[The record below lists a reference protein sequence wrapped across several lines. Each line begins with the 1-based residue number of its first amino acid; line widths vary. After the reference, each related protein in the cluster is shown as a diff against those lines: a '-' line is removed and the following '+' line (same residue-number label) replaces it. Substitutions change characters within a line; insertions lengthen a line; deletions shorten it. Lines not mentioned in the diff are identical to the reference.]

1 MAKRVN
7 LTSGGSSSKY
17 SKYLYK
23 SNKKAIIAAV
33 ASVVAVLGV
42 VVVVGVQMH
51 NKSKIDSAK
60 SLMKNFDDN
69 NRVISVDI
77 NPSQDSDSDGVS
89 NGDEISDNTD
99 YLLADT
105 DGDGINDGAEKNI
118 KTDPLNPD
126 TDGDGLGDGIEIM
139 AGLDPNSK
147 LTEGIDDTERKF
159 TVSKINEELTAE
171 ITGNA
176 SVYGALVEKVNLT
189 GFSANSSILTDV
201 YDVYNH
207 NGFDSCKLTF
217 TVNDKNVTSDVSVVR
232 FNVSDGSFEKIDS
245 VYDEASKT
253 ISANITENGTYMV
266 ADNKTIDS
274 ESKTRVHFL
283 IDNSGSMYSQD
294 LIPNSPEND
303 VYFKRLDFAK
313 QLVEKFDDSYTVAI
327 SRFTKDYHYMQEFT
341 NDKKRLKDILDNI
354 KTLDEDFNG
363 TYIQYSLEECMKSF
377 TDTEE
382 KTVNIIILVTDGDTT
397 EEKTPDTDYIAKL
410 AKEKNIIILTVSIG
424 NNIDKSIL
432 NEIAQKTDGKY
443 YSASDANFLDQIHSQ
458 IVATLDYD
466 KTTVGSSN
474 SYTSIGYTI
483 YNTGF
488 VPAENGFGFVDYRT
502 SDNDSVSFGLNVFA
516 KKWFTDTLPMSMG
529 EMKSGEKTVQGYGL
543 SGTDFETQY
552 NNRKKLRG
560 LSFVAVTTSRFIDS
574 SKYLDYKNSD
584 TSTVY
589 VDSEIRL
596 EANKKGWTEKRFLL
610 NKPILDWNSV
620 NLLALDVENK
630 SDKIE
635 DAYGKSEA
643 EFYKAVNRFNAEIT
657 NQGAFVNLSSGEA
670 GFNAICDDLK
680 NGEPAVV
687 VINGN
692 YSLLVTSMIKN
703 SDKPDEYVLRV
714 YDPSEKDVVKELYI
728 TKTIGCKINLDG
740 TVNETTCY
748 YNGVYNSEDVSVLV
762 YTN

>member
-1 MAKRVN
+1 
-7 LTSGGSSSKY
+7 
-17 SKYLYK
+17 
-23 SNKKAIIAAV
+23 
-33 ASVVAVLGV
+33 
-42 VVVVGVQMH
+42 
-51 NKSKIDSAK
+51 
-60 SLMKNFDDN
+60 
-69 NRVISVDI
+69 
-77 NPSQDSDSDGVS
+77 
-89 NGDEISDNTD
+89 
-99 YLLADT
+99 
-105 DGDGINDGAEKNI
+105 
-118 KTDPLNPD
+118 
-126 TDGDGLGDGIEIM
+126 
-139 AGLDPNSK
+139 
-147 LTEGIDDTERKF
+147 
-159 TVSKINEELTAE
+159 
-171 ITGNA
+171 
-176 SVYGALVEKVNLT
+176 
-189 GFSANSSILTDV
+189 
-201 YDVYNH
+201 
-207 NGFDSCKLTF
+207 
-217 TVNDKNVTSDVSVVR
+217 
-232 FNVSDGSFEKIDS
+232 
-245 VYDEASKT
+245 
-253 ISANITENGTYMV
+253 
-266 ADNKTIDS
+266 
-274 ESKTRVHFL
+274 
-283 IDNSGSMYSQD
+283 
-294 LIPNSPEND
+294 
-303 VYFKRLDFAK
+303 
-313 QLVEKFDDSYTVAI
+313 
-327 SRFTKDYHYMQEFT
+327 
-341 NDKKRLKDILDNI
+341 
-354 KTLDEDFNG
+354 
-363 TYIQYSLEECMKSF
+363 
-377 TDTEE
+377 
-382 KTVNIIILVTDGDTT
+382 
-397 EEKTPDTDYIAKL
+397 
-410 AKEKNIIILTVSIG
+410 
-424 NNIDKSIL
+424 
-432 NEIAQKTDGKY
+432 
-443 YSASDANFLDQIHSQ
+443 
-458 IVATLDYD
+458 
-466 KTTVGSSN
+466 
-474 SYTSIGYTI
+474 
-483 YNTGF
+483 TGF

>member
-1 MAKRVN
+1 
-7 LTSGGSSSKY
+7 
-17 SKYLYK
+17 
-23 SNKKAIIAAV
+23 
-33 ASVVAVLGV
+33 
-42 VVVVGVQMH
+42 
-51 NKSKIDSAK
+51 
-60 SLMKNFDDN
+60 
-69 NRVISVDI
+69 
-77 NPSQDSDSDGVS
+77 
-89 NGDEISDNTD
+89 
-99 YLLADT
+99 
-105 DGDGINDGAEKNI
+105 
-118 KTDPLNPD
+118 
-126 TDGDGLGDGIEIM
+126 
-139 AGLDPNSK
+139 
-147 LTEGIDDTERKF
+147 
-159 TVSKINEELTAE
+159 
-171 ITGNA
+171 
-176 SVYGALVEKVNLT
+176 
-189 GFSANSSILTDV
+189 
-201 YDVYNH
+201 
-207 NGFDSCKLTF
+207 
-217 TVNDKNVTSDVSVVR
+217 
-232 FNVSDGSFEKIDS
+232 
-245 VYDEASKT
+245 
-253 ISANITENGTYMV
+253 MV

-529 EMKSGEKTVQGYGL
+529 EMKSGEKTVQGYDL

-635 DAYGKSEA
+635 DTYGKSEA